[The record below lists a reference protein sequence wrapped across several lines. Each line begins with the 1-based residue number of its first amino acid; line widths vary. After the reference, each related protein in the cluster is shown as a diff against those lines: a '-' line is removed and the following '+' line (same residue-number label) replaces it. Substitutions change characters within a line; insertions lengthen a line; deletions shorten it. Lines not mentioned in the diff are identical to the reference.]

1 MFFYIIYGIIVFAGL
16 AMMVREG
23 VWSNTLTLINIIIS
37 GLVAFGFY
45 SPLVVY
51 LDESVTDGQHT
62 YWLDFAII
70 WALFTVTMIILRSLT
85 ATASKIRLRFKYPI
99 DDVGGPI
106 IGFVAAWVLA
116 AFTLATLHTSPMPK
130 NAFGGKLVDSKEVD
144 SASFMMAP
152 DAAWIRF
159 FVNMTGK
166 TSFGFTDTNKADWQK
181 KGAAA
186 WVQEYSNHR
195 EEFDKSD
202 GLIVKRGG
210 PG

>member
-1 MFFYIIYGIIVFAGL
+1 MFYAIYGIVLFAGL

-23 VWSNTLTLINIIIS
+23 VWSNTLALINIIIS
-37 GLVAFGFY
+37 GLVAYGFY

-70 WALFTVTMIILRSLT
+70 WALFTVTMLILRSLT
-85 ATASKIRLRFKYPI
+85 AAASKTRLRFKHPI
-99 DDVGGPI
+99 DPVGGPI
-106 IGFVAAWVLA
+106 IGFAAAWILA
-116 AFTLATLHTSPMPK
+116 AFTLATLHTAPMPK
-130 NAFGGKLVDSKEVD
+130 NGFGGKLVTGNEVD
-144 SASFMMAP
+144 SASFLTSP

-166 TSFGFTDTNKADWQK
+166 SSFGFTDSNKSDWQK
-181 KGAAA
+181 RAAAA
-186 WVQEYSNHR
+186 WVQEYSTHR

-202 GLIVKRGG
+202 GLIVKRVKS
-210 PG
+210 